1 MMMVMHG
8 GHGIVDDDDDVVIR
22 DRDRGV
28 DVYGSDT
35 EAVIDDRR

>member
-1 MMMVMHG
+1 
-8 GHGIVDDDDDVVIR
+8 VVIR

-35 EAVIDDRR
+35 EAVIDDRRWLLMKRDWW